1 MKKASRLRTL
11 SLCALFVLFASQIS
25 WALAG
30 TSGGMS
36 GTITDAKTGTPLA
49 GVQLEIKSASQAI
62 TTTTNSQGHYIA
74 LSLQPDDYT
83 LTASK
88 EGYDTRAVS
97 GYSVSADQTQRYDLQ
112 LTPAA
117 GTPQQ

>member
-1 MKKASRLRTL
+1 MTKASWLRRTL
-11 SLCALFVLFASQIS
+11 SLCALFVLFASQVS

-30 TSGGMS
+30 TSGGIS
-36 GTITDAKTGTPLA
+36 GTITDAKTGAPIA
-49 GVQLEIKSASQAI
+49 GVQLEIRSASQTI
-62 TTTTNSQGHYIA
+62 TTTTDSQGHYIA

-88 EGYDTRAVS
+88 EGYDTQAVS

-112 LTPAA
+112 LTAA